1 MTQLETSDLLATL
14 VGHRE
19 FLRGTL
25 RGLSDDQAASRS
37 TVSELCLGGLIK
49 HVGYVEAGW
58 ARFIVEGHAGL
69 GGQDE
74 KSYATHAA
82 SFRMEPGETVTSLL
96 DAYAEIARTTDE
108 LVASLTDLD
117 ASHPLPPAP
126 WFEPGAHWSARRAVL
141 HIIAETSQH
150 AGHADIIRE
159 AIDGAKTM
167 G

>member
-1 MTQLETSDLLATL
+1 MTHLESADLLSTLAT
-14 VGHRE
+14 HRD

-25 RGLSDDQAASRS
+25 RGMTDEQAASAP
-37 TVSELCLGGLIK
+37 TVSALCLGGLIK
-49 HVGYVEAGW
+49 HVTHVEAGW
-58 ARFIVEGHAGL
+58 ARFVVEGPAAL

-74 KSYATHAA
+74 ASYATHAA
-82 SFRMEPGETVTSLL
+82 SFRMEAGETVASLL
-96 DAYAEIARTTDE
+96 EEYAKIACQTDE
-108 LVASLTDLD
+108 LIAGLPDLD
-117 ASHPLPPAP
+117 AAHPLPEAP
-126 WFEPGAHWSARRAVL
+126 WFAPGARWSARRAVL